1 MSVDPQAQG
10 LLDQLQSQGVPDFPE
25 LGVAGARGFV
35 NAFIDL
41 EGPAQDVAEVRDLSA
56 PGPDGNSVAVRVYR
70 PTAED
75 DLPVLMYFH
84 GGGHVM
90 GDIEVADK
98 PCRQLAN
105 VTGCVVVSV
114 DYRLAP
120 EHRAPAGAEDCY
132 AVTRWAAAN
141 GPLIGADPARL
152 GVSGDSAGGGL
163 AASVALMARDRGGPA
178 LDLQILIYP
187 MADLSGSG
195 YPSRVENAEGY
206 LLTSR
211 ALEWF
216 NTQLLDKA
224 EDISNPYVSPAS
236 ATDLAGLPRAVV
248 VTAGYD
254 PMRDEGNAY
263 ASRLSAAGVPV
274 LHLENP
280 SMIHGF
286 IWMAGVVDHAGVV
299 FDQIGA
305 YAREHLNAR
314 AGS

>member
-10 LLDQLQSQGVPDFPE
+10 LLDQLQAQGVPDFPE

-70 PTAED
+70 PSAD
-75 DLPVLMYFH
+75 DQLPVLMYFH
-84 GGGHVM
+84 GGGHVI

-114 DYRLAP
+114 EYRLAP

-132 AVTRWAAAN
+132 AATQWAAAN

-152 GVSGDSAGGGL
+152 GVSGDSAGGGI

-178 LDLQILIYP
+178 LDLQVLIYP
-187 MADLSGSG
+187 MADLSDFP
-195 YPSRVENAEGY
+195 YPSRVDNAEGY

-211 ALEWF
+211 ALGWF
-216 NTQLLDKA
+216 ATQFLDKA
-224 EDISNPYVSPAS
+224 DDIANPYVSPAS

-254 PMRDEGNAY
+254 PLRDEGNAY
-263 ASRLSAAGVPV
+263 AARLSAAGVPV

-286 IWMAGVVDHAGVV
+286 IWMAGVVDHARVV

-305 YAREHLNAR
+305 YTREHLHAG